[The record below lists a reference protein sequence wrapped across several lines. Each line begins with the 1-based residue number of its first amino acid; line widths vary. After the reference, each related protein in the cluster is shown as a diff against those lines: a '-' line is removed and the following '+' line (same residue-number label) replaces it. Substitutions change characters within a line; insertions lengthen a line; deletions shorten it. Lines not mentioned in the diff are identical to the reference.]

1 MDKQEIKARIKEAM
15 RNLQWVLDNLDDAYD
30 SQILE
35 SIEESGEW
43 EYSIIKELRGY

>member
-1 MDKQEIKARIKEAM
+1 MDRQEIKKRIEEAM
-15 RNLQWVLDNLDDAYD
+15 GNLQWILDHLDDAYD